1 MKRLALVAVLVGSSL
16 VACGGSSSTNV
27 VLQPSNPA
35 LAGVYLQVSGSSEA
49 AKSVAS
55 MLEQGSDGGLVPASG
70 LQGKQ
75 RCSQTI
81 QIVTYPVT
89 SSSLRKLGGQKVTL
103 AFYGNGQAAPA
114 ACQDLSSQ
122 FPDGIPL
129 VGGNRRIYREPSSAM
144 EPTLHCA
151 KPVAGCRA
159 SARDV
164 LVTRLTGA
172 RGLARLEIVVFTTP
186 PKAATACGEGGTFV
200 KRVIG
205 LPGETV
211 KEDTKGFIWVRGPG
225 AKVWQK
231 LNEPYVSARARA
243 LDSDHYDRQWNVPAG
258 EYFTVGDNRSQ
269 SCDSRAWGSVP
280 AANIIGPV
288 VQIVRG
294 GAARRPAGIPG

>member
-16 VACGGSSSTNV
+16 VACGGSSSTKV
-27 VLQPSNPA
+27 VLQSSNPA
-35 LAGVYLQVSGSSEA
+35 LAGVYLQVSGSSAA

-55 MLEQGSDGGLVPASG
+55 MLEQGSDGGLSRVSA

-75 RCSQTI
+75 QCSQTI

-103 AFYGNGQAAPA
+103 AFYGTSQAAPA
-114 ACQDLSSQ
+114 ACNELASQ
-122 FPDGIPL
+122 FPGGIPL
-129 VGGNRRIYREPSSAM
+129 VGGNRRIYRMPSSAM
-144 EPTLHCA
+144 EPTLHCP
-151 KPVAGCRA
+151 KPGQGCLG
-159 SARDV
+159 SAQDT

-172 RGLARLEIVVFTTP
+172 KGLARLAIVVFTTP
-186 PKAATACGEGGTFV
+186 PKAVTACGEGGTFV

-211 KEDTKGFIWVRGPG
+211 KEDTKGFIWVRGLDS
-225 AKVWQK
+225 KVWQK
-231 LNEPYVSARARA
+231 LDEPYISARARA
-243 LDSDHYDRQWNVPAG
+243 LDTHHYHRQWNVPAG
-258 EYFTVGDNRSQ
+258 EYFTIGDNRSE
-269 SCDSRAWGSVP
+269 SCDSRQWGSVP

-294 GAARRPAGIPG
+294 GAVLRPAGVPG